1 MRAVLLTVLTL
12 LLTFGLAAF
21 VVQYFDHAATWVEHP
36 SNSHF
41 YKEGKLH
48 SLGTVYDRSGKIL
61 LSMEEGSLK
70 YNEDAAVR
78 TALMHI
84 TGDRDNNVE
93 TAVPIAFRSRLMG
106 WNLLNGAYRFH
117 SGRFNPGQELNLTL
131 DADLCTTAYRELGGR
146 KGAVGVYNY
155 RTGEIICAATAPSF
169 DPLAPPDF
177 DRSPGQYEGVFLN
190 RLFSAAY
197 TPGSVFKLVTA
208 AAALDHL
215 PGAEDTLFNCSG
227 KMQINN
233 SEITCLAEH
242 GEVTLKEA
250 LARSCNVAFA
260 QVALELGA
268 ERLQEYAEKAGFNTA
283 LKVDGI
289 YAVAGRINLA
299 HAGKAELGWAGAGQF
314 TTTANPL
321 SLMAYV
327 GAIGNR
333 GLQVTPRI
341 LADRNLLS
349 RADLKAK
356 KRVLSEDT
364 AATLGQMMRN
374 NTLTVYGE
382 GNFQGLELCAKSG
395 TAEVGKGEKPHAWFT
410 GFLAREDLPL
420 AFVVVIEGGGS
431 GSESAAAV
439 ASKVLQA
446 AANAAKVE

>member
-12 LLTFGLAAF
+12 LFTFGLAAF
-21 VVQYFDHAATWVEHP
+21 VVQYFDHAATWAEHP
-36 SNSHF
+36 ANNHF
-41 YKEGKLH
+41 YREGKLK

-61 LSMEEGSLK
+61 LSMEEGSIK

-93 TAVPIAFRSRLMG
+93 TAVPVAFRSRLMG

-117 SGRFNPGQELNLTL
+117 SGRFREQELILTL
-131 DADLCTTAYRELGGR
+131 NADLCTTAYRELGGR
-146 KGAVGVYNY
+146 KGTVGVYNY
-155 RTGEIICAATAPSF
+155 RTGEIICAASAPSF
-169 DPLAPPDF
+169 DPHSPPDW
-177 DRSPGQYEGVFLN
+177 DRNPEQYEGVFLN

-208 AAALDHL
+208 AAALEQL
-215 PGAEDTLFNCSG
+215 PGAEETLFHCSG
-227 KMQINN
+227 KMEIND
-233 SEITCLAEH
+233 SEITCPAEH

-260 QVALELGA
+260 RIALELGA
-268 ERLQEYAEKAGFNTA
+268 ERLQEYAEKAGFNAA
-283 LKVDGI
+283 LEVDGI
-289 YAVAGRINLA
+289 YTVAGRINLA
-299 HAGKAELGWAGAGQF
+299 HAGKDELGWAGAGQS

-341 LADRNLLS
+341 LAERDLLS

-374 NTLTVYGE
+374 NTLAVYGE

-431 GSESAAAV
+431 GSKSAAAV
-439 ASKVLQA
+439 AARVLRA